1 MRVKNAIAPLL
12 AVVKTRLYHQQSILL
27 TATPDLSLSLL
38 PVPSQPH
45 SQAGDRP
52 HIPCKILG
60 TIAAKDKSNQ
70 IGSDR
75 TKHHHPHNT
84 QQYRTDDRM
93 DLTTL
98 NLKPL
103 NLLIFP
109 DWSQPEELLYLE
121 LKAIIKSIVTHSE
134 RDCLALLIDCTKIS
148 ESSELDAHLIL
159 SGILMNLC
167 MEEDLDSS
175 GEPEIILLQ
184 NLTESQWQN
193 LLPHIQYRIR
203 LTAENQ
209 QAVTDSGAEKN
220 PVLEQDKLSNISFES
235 QVLGAIDFG
244 NTLYFQGKYEAAI
257 KHYQRFLESQTGDI
271 ELYCNFSDCLR
282 NINRIEDAIALLEE
296 GIRYYPTAGKL
307 HFELIKI
314 CQQKGLTK
322 QAISNA
328 ERATDL
334 LQNEYVFKLL
344 KHLTLPIIYNTSQEI
359 LFYRDRFVR
368 ELENLIQQ
376 TSLTTP
382 EDKTN
387 ACRGLMSF
395 TNFYLA
401 YQAHNVVES
410 QSKYGN
416 LVHQIMAAN
425 YPQWVRSRSMPR
437 LPENGKIRVGYISS
451 YLHSYSGT
459 LWLTGW
465 LRYADTKQFEIYC
478 YYTGNEPDLITEQ
491 FGQYSHVFRHIP
503 HNLEAVCQQIIDDKL
518 HILVFPE
525 IGMDAPTI
533 QTAALRLA
541 PVQCSAWGHPVT
553 SGLPTIDYFISSELM
568 EPENAQLH
576 YSETLIKLPNIGV
589 SYPKPTVGK
598 LNNSRLDFDLR
609 EDAVIYLCCQ
619 APFKYLP
626 QYDFI
631 LAEIARQIP
640 QAQFI
645 FPRGELLRERL
656 KCAFAAVNLDSEDYC
671 LFRAIPTRQ
680 EYIAIN
686 FLADV
691 FLDTF
696 TWSGGNTSLEAIA
709 CNLPIVTCPGEFMRG
724 LHAYSFL
731 KMLGV
736 TDTIAQNED
745 EYIQIAV
752 KLGLDL
758 EWRRDI
764 AQRMSQRHDNLFDD
778 RVCVT
783 ALENFYQQIVR

>member
-1 MRVKNAIAPLL
+1 
-12 AVVKTRLYHQQSILL
+12 
-27 TATPDLSLSLL
+27 
-38 PVPSQPH
+38 
-45 SQAGDRP
+45 
-52 HIPCKILG
+52 
-60 TIAAKDKSNQ
+60 
-70 IGSDR
+70 
-75 TKHHHPHNT
+75 
-84 QQYRTDDRM
+84 M

-121 LKAIIKSIVTHSE
+121 LAAIIKSILTHPDSHY
-134 RDCLALLIDCTKIS
+134 LALLIDITDII
-148 ESSELDAHLIL
+148 ESSELDANLIL
-159 SGILMNLC
+159 SGILMDLC
-167 MEEDLDSS
+167 MEEDLDYST
-175 GEPEIILLQ
+175 EPEIILLE
-184 NLTESQWQN
+184 NLSQSQWQDI
-193 LLPHIQYRIR
+193 LPQIQYRIK
-203 LTAENQ
+203 LVAENQ
-209 QAVTDSGAEKN
+209 TALAESGADKL
-220 PVLEQDKLSNISFES
+220 PVLEQDRLSDITLES
-235 QVLGAIDFG
+235 QASRLIDFG
-244 NTLYFQGKYEAAI
+244 NTLYRQGRHEEAI
-257 KHYQRFLESQTGDI
+257 KHYQRFSQSHIGDV
-271 ELYCNFSDCLR
+271 ELFVSLSDCWR
-282 NINRIEDAIALLEE
+282 NLNQITAAIAILEE
-296 GIRYYPTAGKL
+296 GIRHYPTAGKL

-314 CQQKGLTK
+314 FQQNGRIK
-322 QAISNA
+322 QAISNSEIA
-328 ERATDL
+328 ANIL
-334 LQNEYVFKLL
+334 PNEYVFKLL
-344 KHLTLPIIYNTSQEI
+344 KHLTLPLVYNTLEEI
-359 LFYRDRFVR
+359 NFYRDRFVI
-368 ELENLIQQ
+368 ELEKLIRE
-376 TSLTTP
+376 TSLITP
-382 EDKTN
+382 EDKIN
-387 ACRGLMSF
+387 ACIGLRSF

-410 QSKYGN
+410 QSKYAN

-425 YPQWVRSRSMPR
+425 YPQWVQPRQMPP

-451 YLHSYSGT
+451 YLYAYSGT

-465 LRYADTKQFEIYC
+465 LRYADTHKIEIYC
-478 YYTGNEPDLITEQ
+478 YHTGNDTDLITEQ
-491 FGQYSHVFRHIP
+491 FREYSDVFRHIP
-503 HNLEAVCQQIIDDKL
+503 HDLEAVAKQVIEDKL

-533 QTAALRLA
+533 QLAALRLA

-589 SYPKPTVGK
+589 SYPKPTVGE
-598 LNNSRLDFDLR
+598 LNKSRLDFDLR
-609 EDAVIYLCCQ
+609 EDAVIYFCCQ

-631 LAEIARQIP
+631 LAEIALRVP
-640 QAQFI
+640 QAKFI

-656 KCAFAAVNLDSEDYC
+656 KRAFAAVNLDSEDYC
-671 LFRAIPTRQ
+671 VFRAIATRQ

-724 LHAYSFL
+724 MHAYSFL

-736 TDTIAQNED
+736 TDTIAQNEE

-752 KLGLDL
+752 NLGLDS
-758 EWRRDI
+758 EWRRDV
-764 AQRMSQRHDNLFDD
+764 AQRMSQRHDHLFDD
-778 RVCVT
+778 KICVT
-783 ALENFYQQIVR
+783 ALEGFYQKIVRERLES

>member
-1 MRVKNAIAPLL
+1 
-12 AVVKTRLYHQQSILL
+12 
-27 TATPDLSLSLL
+27 
-38 PVPSQPH
+38 
-45 SQAGDRP
+45 
-52 HIPCKILG
+52 
-60 TIAAKDKSNQ
+60 
-70 IGSDR
+70 
-75 TKHHHPHNT
+75 
-84 QQYRTDDRM
+84 M

-103 NLLIFP
+103 NFLIFP
-109 DWSQPEELLYLE
+109 DWNQPEELLYLE
-121 LKAIIKSIVTHSE
+121 LAAIIKSTVTHPD
-134 RDCLALLIDCTKIS
+134 RDFLTLLIADSPTL
-148 ESSELDAHLIL
+148 EQSELDAHLIL
-159 SGILMNLC
+159 SATVMNLF
-167 MEEDLDSS
+167 MEEDLDTSC
-175 GEPEIILLQ
+175 EPEIVLLE
-184 NLTESQWQN
+184 NLTKSQWQEI
-193 LLPHIQYRIR
+193 LPQIQYRIK
-203 LTAENQ
+203 LNAENL
-209 QAVTDSGAEKN
+209 QAIIESGTATI
-220 PVLEQDKLSNISFES
+220 PVLEPEQLNEITLDS
-235 QVLGAIDFG
+235 QAIALREFG
-244 NTLYFQGKYEAAI
+244 NQLYHQGRYEAAI
-257 KHYQRFLESQTGDI
+257 KHYQRFLVSQTPDV
-271 ELYCNFSDCLR
+271 ELYYNLSQCLR
-282 NINRIEDAIALLEE
+282 NLNRIEEAIALLESA
-296 GIRYYPTAGKL
+296 IHHHPTAGQL

-314 CQQKGLTK
+314 CQQSGRTQ

-328 ERATDL
+328 ERATQILPD
-334 LQNEYVFKLL
+334 EYVFQLL
-344 KHLTLPIIYNTSQEI
+344 KHLTLPIVYNTSEEI
-359 LFYRDRFVR
+359 EFYKERFVR
-368 ELENLIQQ
+368 ELEKLIQQ

-382 EDKTN
+382 QDKIN
-387 ACRGLMSF
+387 ALRGFGSF

-410 QSKYGN
+410 QSKYAN
-416 LVHQIMAAN
+416 LVHQVMTAN
-425 YPQWVRSRSMPR
+425 YPQWVRSRSMPP
-437 LPENGKIRVGYISS
+437 LLENGKIRIGYISS
-451 YLHSYSGT
+451 FLHSYSGT
-459 LWLTGW
+459 FWLTGW

-478 YYTGNEPDLITEQ
+478 YYTGNDPDPITEQ
-491 FGQYSHVFRHIP
+491 FRQHSTEFRHLP
-503 HNLEAVCQQIIDDKL
+503 HNLEAVCEQIIDDKL

-553 SGLPTIDYFISSELM
+553 SGLPTVDYFISSELM
-568 EPENAQLH
+568 EPENARSH

-589 SYPKPTVGK
+589 SYPKPIVGK
-598 LNNSRLDFDLR
+598 LNNSRSDFDLR

-631 LAEIARQIP
+631 LAEIARRVP

-656 KCAFAAVNLDSEDYC
+656 KRAFAAVNLDSEDYC
-671 LFRAIPTRQ
+671 LFRTIPTRQ
-680 EYIAIN
+680 DYIAIN
-686 FLADV
+686 FLSDV

-736 TDTIAQNED
+736 TDTIAQNEQ

-752 KLGLDL
+752 KLGLDS

-764 AQRMSQRHDNLFDD
+764 AERMSQRQDNLFDD

-783 ALENFYQQIVR
+783 ALEAFYQQIVREKLEI

>member
-1 MRVKNAIAPLL
+1 
-12 AVVKTRLYHQQSILL
+12 
-27 TATPDLSLSLL
+27 
-38 PVPSQPH
+38 
-45 SQAGDRP
+45 
-52 HIPCKILG
+52 
-60 TIAAKDKSNQ
+60 
-70 IGSDR
+70 
-75 TKHHHPHNT
+75 
-84 QQYRTDDRM
+84 M
-93 DLTTL
+93 DLTIL

-109 DWSQPEELLYLE
+109 DWSQPEELLYLD
-121 LKAIIKSIVTHSE
+121 LAAIIKSIVTHPD
-134 RDCLALLIDCTKIS
+134 RDYLALLIDSTEIS
-148 ESSELDAHLIL
+148 EDSELDAHLIL

-167 MEEDLDSS
+167 MEEDLDPTV
-175 GEPEIILLQ
+175 EPEIILLE
-184 NLTESQWQN
+184 NLTQSQWQYII
-193 LLPHIQYRIR
+193 PQIQYRIR

-209 QAVTDSGAEKN
+209 KALASSGAEN
-220 PVLEQDKLSNISFES
+220 IPVLEQDRFGEIALKS
-235 QVLGAIDFG
+235 QGSRAIDFA
-244 NTLYFQGKYEAAI
+244 NTLYIQGRYEAAI
-257 KHYQRFLESQTGDI
+257 KQYQRVLASQTGNV
-271 ELYCNFSDCLR
+271 ELYFNFSQCWR
-282 NINRIEDAIALLEE
+282 NLKRIEEAIAILER
-296 GIRYYPTAGKL
+296 GIRHYPTAGQL
-307 HFELIKI
+307 HFELIKT
-314 CQQKGLTK
+314 CQQNGRTN
-322 QAISNA
+322 QAISNSEIA
-328 ERATDL
+328 ADL
-334 LQNEYVFKLL
+334 LPNEYVFKLL
-344 KHLTLPIIYNTSQEI
+344 KYLTLPIIYNTPEEI
-359 LFYRDRFVR
+359 QFYRDRFVL
-368 ELENLIQQ
+368 ELENLIHQ

-382 EDKTN
+382 EDKIN
-387 ACRGLMSF
+387 AFLGLRSF

-410 QSKYGN
+410 QSKYAN

-425 YPQWVRSRSMPR
+425 YRQWVEPQPMPP

-451 YLHSYSGT
+451 YLYSYSGT

-465 LRYADTKQFEIYC
+465 LRYADTKKFEIYC
-478 YYTGNEPDLITEQ
+478 YHTGNDTDLITEQ
-491 FGQYSHVFRHIP
+491 FRQYSHVFRHIP

-518 HILVFPE
+518 HILIFPE

-533 QTAALRLA
+533 QIAALRLA

-568 EPENAQLH
+568 EPENARSH
-576 YSETLIKLPNIGV
+576 YSEILVKLPNIGV
-589 SYPKPTVGK
+589 SYPKPTVGE

-631 LAEIARQIP
+631 LAQIARRVP

-645 FPRGELLRERL
+645 FPRGELLRKRL
-656 KCAFAAVNLDSEDYC
+656 KRAFAAVNLDSEDYC
-671 LFRAIPTRQ
+671 VFRAIATRQ

-736 TDTIAQNED
+736 TDTIAQNEE
-745 EYIQIAV
+745 EYIDIAV
-752 KLGLDL
+752 KLGLDS
-758 EWRRDI
+758 EWRRDV
-764 AQRMSQRHDNLFDD
+764 AQRMSQRHDRLFDD
-778 RVCVT
+778 KVCVT
-783 ALENFYQQIVR
+783 ALEDFYQEVVRERF

>member
-1 MRVKNAIAPLL
+1 
-12 AVVKTRLYHQQSILL
+12 
-27 TATPDLSLSLL
+27 
-38 PVPSQPH
+38 
-45 SQAGDRP
+45 
-52 HIPCKILG
+52 
-60 TIAAKDKSNQ
+60 
-70 IGSDR
+70 
-75 TKHHHPHNT
+75 
-84 QQYRTDDRM
+84 M

-121 LKAIIKSIVTHSE
+121 LAAIIKSIVTHPD
-134 RDCLALLIDCTKIS
+134 RDSLALLIDSTEIV

-167 MEEDLDSS
+167 MTEDLDPA
-175 GEPEIILLQ
+175 GEPEIILLE
-184 NLTESQWQN
+184 NLTQSQWQDI
-193 LLPHIQYRIR
+193 LPQIQYRIR
-203 LTAENQ
+203 LNAENQ
-209 QAVTDSGAEKN
+209 RTLADSGAEKI
-220 PVLEQDKLSNISFES
+220 PVLEQDRLSHLTFES
-235 QVLGAIDFG
+235 QASGAIDFG
-244 NTLYFQGKYEAAI
+244 NTLYLQGKYEAAI
-257 KHYQRFLESQTGDI
+257 KYYQRFLASQTGDV
-271 ELYCNFSDCLR
+271 ELYFNFSQCLR
-282 NINRIEDAIALLEE
+282 NLKRIEEAIALLES
-296 GIRYYPTAGKL
+296 GIRHYPTAGQL

-314 CQQKGLTK
+314 CQQNGLTK

-328 ERATDL
+328 EIAADL
-334 LQNEYVFKLL
+334 LPNEYVFKVL
-344 KHLTLPIIYNTSQEI
+344 KHLTLPIIYNTQAEI
-359 LFYRDRFVR
+359 SFYRDRFIK
-368 ELENLIQQ
+368 ELEKLIQQ

-382 EDKTN
+382 DEKIN

-425 YPQWVRSRSMPR
+425 YPQWVRSQPMPP
-437 LPENGKIRVGYISS
+437 LLENGKIRVGYISS
-451 YLHSYSGT
+451 FLHSYSGT

-465 LRYADTKQFEIYC
+465 LRYADTNQFEIYC

-491 FGQYSHVFRHIP
+491 FRQYSHVFRHIP

-533 QTAALRLA
+533 QIAALRLA
-541 PVQCSAWGHPVT
+541 SVQCSAWGHPVT
-553 SGLPTIDYFISSELM
+553 SGLPTVDYFISSELM
-568 EPENAQLH
+568 EPENARSH
-576 YSETLIKLPNIGV
+576 YSETLVKLPNIGV

-598 LNNSRLDFDLR
+598 LNNSRSDFDLR

-626 QYDFI
+626 QYDVI
-631 LAEIARQIP
+631 LAEIARQVP

-656 KCAFAAVNLDSEDYC
+656 KRAFAAVNLDSEDYC
-671 LFRAIPTRQ
+671 LFLTIPTRQ
-680 EYIAIN
+680 DYIAIN
-686 FLADV
+686 FLSDV

-736 TDTIAQNED
+736 TDTIAQNEE
-745 EYIQIAV
+745 EYIEIAV
-752 KLGLDL
+752 KLGRDS

-764 AQRMSQRHDNLFDD
+764 AQRMSQRQDNLFDD

-783 ALENFYQQIVR
+783 ALEAFYQQTVRERLESYSNVNKCF

>member
-1 MRVKNAIAPLL
+1 
-12 AVVKTRLYHQQSILL
+12 
-27 TATPDLSLSLL
+27 
-38 PVPSQPH
+38 
-45 SQAGDRP
+45 
-52 HIPCKILG
+52 
-60 TIAAKDKSNQ
+60 
-70 IGSDR
+70 
-75 TKHHHPHNT
+75 
-84 QQYRTDDRM
+84 M
-93 DLTTL
+93 DLTTF
-98 NLKPL
+98 NLKAL

-109 DWSQPEELLYLE
+109 DWSQREELLYLE
-121 LKAIIKSIVTHSE
+121 LATIIKSIVTH
-134 RDCLALLIDCTKIS
+134 RDRHNLALLIDSTEIS
-148 ESSELDAHLIL
+148 EDSELDAHLIL
-159 SGILMNLC
+159 SGILMDLC
-167 MEEDLDSS
+167 MEEDLEPSD
-175 GEPEIILLQ
+175 EPEIILLE
-184 NLTESQWQN
+184 NLTQSQWQN
-193 LLPHIQYRIR
+193 LVPQIQYRIR

-209 QAVTDSGAEKN
+209 TALAESGAEN
-220 PVLEQDKLSNISFES
+220 IPVLEQERISDITLES
-235 QVLGAIDFG
+235 PASRAINLA
-244 NTLYFQGKYEAAI
+244 NTLYRQGRYEEAI
-257 KHYQRFLESQTGDI
+257 KQYQRFSQFQVGDV
-271 ELYCNFSDCLR
+271 ELFVNFSDCWRRLHK
-282 NINRIEDAIALLEE
+282 IKAAIAILEH
-296 GIRYYPTAGKL
+296 GIRYYRTAGQL
-307 HFELIKI
+307 HFELIKL
-314 CQQKGLTK
+314 CQQNGHTK

-328 ERATDL
+328 ETAVDIL
-334 LQNEYVFKLL
+334 PNEYVFKLF
-344 KHLTLPIIYNTSQEI
+344 KHLTLPIIYNNLREI
-359 LFYRDRFVR
+359 KIYRKRFVE
-368 ELENLIQQ
+368 ELENLIQE

-382 EDKTN
+382 QQKIN
-387 ACRGLMSF
+387 ALTGLSCF

-410 QSKYGN
+410 QSKYAN
-416 LVHQIMAAN
+416 LVHQIMTAN
-425 YPQWVRSRSMPR
+425 YPQWVQPQPMPP
-437 LPENGKIRVGYISS
+437 LPENGKIRVGYVSS

-465 LRYADTKQFEIYC
+465 LRYADTKKLEIYC
-478 YYTGNEPDLITEQ
+478 YYTGNEPDPITEQ
-491 FGQYSHVFRHIP
+491 FRQYSHLFRHIP

-533 QTAALRLA
+533 QIAALRLA

-576 YSETLIKLPNIGV
+576 YSEKLIKLPNIGV

-609 EDAVIYLCCQ
+609 EDAVIYFCCQ

-631 LAEIARQIP
+631 LAQIARRVP
-640 QAQFI
+640 QSQFI
-645 FPRGELLRERL
+645 FPRGELLRKRL
-656 KCAFAAVNLDSEDYC
+656 KRAFAAVKLDSEDYC
-671 LFRAIPTRQ
+671 VFRAIPTRQ
-680 EYIAIN
+680 EYVAMN

-736 TDTIAQNED
+736 TDTIAQNEQ
-745 EYIQIAV
+745 EYIDIAV

-758 EWRRDI
+758 EWRRDV
-764 AQRMSQRHDNLFDD
+764 AQRMSQRHDYLFDD

-783 ALENFYQQIVR
+783 ALEGFYQQIVRERLEN